1 MKQALGLA
9 VSGTEVRLAHLI
21 SHNGQIRIEGL
32 ERAKL
37 KTTLENQ
44 PLDKDKAEPDE
55 AEAKDAFGLKDT
67 LGDKASGDNEQKAD
81 SGNLEILYRLLEKYT
96 KKKTKIAFNIPL
108 SMVTYQRPDVMATTV
123 ERAGGTDKDAE
134 SNLGQ
139 EHIMAHDG
147 ATIVMSYEKHPPT
160 MSLMREVNEFVRG
173 NLFLA
178 LMDPTEV
185 ALANLARRSSDLDGG
200 KITAIVYVEDDFTRL
215 IFMRGR
221 DLFHVSSIIHEDA
234 ASPNIL
240 EVIYRKLL
248 YEQDEAGIPEIAAIW
263 LAGKSTRINAAEF
276 FASYFPAA
284 DVRYLSSSMLGG
296 LSSTEAQ
303 RGVFSEFAVPIALAW
318 KTLEPKSPFFIPTN
332 LLPQDLIDQQQVLKL
347 NYHGYALL
355 ALTGFAAFFITW
367 QIIKLNSNIRETRAK
382 NTQLE
387 MKISSNQSTVDH
399 VMQLDNQCQRLN
411 KNLMLAD
418 SLSQGHDELLTFLQ
432 KLNASVQRTGG
443 VWVDEIV
450 KQKDGF
456 SVKGTSMNRDAI
468 PQLAE
473 KLENASLSQVTRIES
488 EAAKRKAFSFSLER
502 RTPPDQV
509 QISDQGISTIEN
521 ARYASNGNL
530 ILGKEGVSSAPP
542 AAGGNVPPRPASTP
556 NGLAPPSGSNDP
568 NAQRARQPVDLAGD
582 SKTGDLAKRDG
593 AVPLGGII
601 RPAAAV
607 EPAKEDVRPNPS
619 GAAAAATSTPANR
632 QTDFSIPQPSQ
643 RTENKTAKAANGF
656 ARTTAR
662 EMANFDL
669 SDDRGPQAPVPP
681 SRKTANGTVANGN
694 TQASNRTAVQT
705 LQPTPEAS
713 NPEVSAPEA
722 PKPAVPAVEIYRAY
736 TIEAATSYTKE
747 LAEQFAAAYR
757 KQGYDAAVE
766 TYNDE
771 RSGTSKYRVLI
782 GAFATRP
789 AAEQKAAQIAGILMK
804 DYRVVGLK

>member
-32 ERAKL
+32 ERARL

-44 PLDKDKAEPDE
+44 PVDKDKAKPDE
-55 AEAKDAFGLKDT
+55 PEAKDAFGLKDAFS
-67 LGDKASGDNEQKAD
+67 DKAPGENEQKTD

-123 ERAGGTDKDAE
+123 ERAGGMDKDAE

-139 EHIMAHDG
+139 ENIMAHDG

-185 ALANLARRSSDLDGG
+185 ALANLARRSSELDNG

-215 IFMRGR
+215 IFMRGK
-221 DLFHVSSIIHEDA
+221 DLFHVSSIIHENA
-234 ASPNIL
+234 ASPDIL

-263 LAGKSTRINAAEF
+263 LAGKSNRINAAEF

-332 LLPQDLIDQQQVLKL
+332 LLPQDLLDQQQVLKL

-355 ALTGFAAFFITW
+355 ALTGIAAFFITW
-367 QIIKLNSNIRETRAK
+367 QIIKLNGNIRETRAK
-382 NTQLE
+382 NTQLQ
-387 MKISSNQSTVDH
+387 MKISNNQSTVDR
-399 VMQLDNQCQRLN
+399 VMQLENQCQRLK
-411 KNLMLAD
+411 KNLHLAD
-418 SLSQGHDELLTFLQ
+418 SLSRGHEGFLAFLQ
-432 KLNASVQRTGG
+432 KLNASVQRSGS

-456 SVKGTSMNRDAI
+456 SIKGTSLNRDAI
-468 PQLAE
+468 PLLAE
-473 KLENASLSQVTRIES
+473 KLENASLSQVTRTES

-502 RTPPDQV
+502 RNAPDQV
-509 QISDQGISTIEN
+509 QLSNQGLSTIEN
-521 ARYASNGNL
+521 ARYAGNGNL
-530 ILGKEGVSSAPP
+530 ILGKDEAPAAGESAPP
-542 AAGGNVPPRPASTP
+542 PATSTL
-556 NGLAPPSGSNDP
+556 NGAAPPSLNSSERRTSQPAALNGESN
-568 NAQRARQPVDLAGD
+568 A
-582 SKTGDLAKRDG
+582 GDLAKRNG
-593 AVPLGGII
+593 TVPPGGII
-601 RPAAAV
+601 RPAAV
-607 EPAKEDVRPNPS
+607 VQPVKEEIRPNS
-619 GAAAAATSTPANR
+619 NGKTAAATSAPANR
-632 QTDFSIPQPSQ
+632 QPEFSIPKPSQ
-643 RTENKTAKAANGF
+643 QAGNKTARTADGI
-656 ARTTAR
+656 ARTISR
-662 EMANFDL
+662 EIAEADL
-669 SDDRGPQAPVPP
+669 TDDRGPQAPVPP
-681 SRKTANGTVANGN
+681 VLKTANGTATNGSERESNGAANLP
-694 TQASNRTAVQT
+694 TVQT
-705 LQPTPEAS
+705 LQPNPEAAK
-713 NPEVSAPEA
+713 PEVFVPSAG
-722 PKPAVPAVEIYRAY
+722 VPTVEIYRGY
-736 TIEAATSYTKE
+736 TIEAATSYTRD

-766 TYNDE
+766 SYNDE

>member
-1 MKQALGLA
+1 
-9 VSGTEVRLAHLI
+9 
-21 SHNGQIRIEGL
+21 
-32 ERAKL
+32 
-37 KTTLENQ
+37 
-44 PLDKDKAEPDE
+44 
-55 AEAKDAFGLKDT
+55 
-67 LGDKASGDNEQKAD
+67 
-81 SGNLEILYRLLEKYT
+81 
-96 KKKTKIAFNIPL
+96 
-108 SMVTYQRPDVMATTV
+108 
-123 ERAGGTDKDAE
+123 
-134 SNLGQ
+134 
-139 EHIMAHDG
+139 
-147 ATIVMSYEKHPPT
+147 
-160 MSLMREVNEFVRG
+160 MREVNEFVRG

-185 ALANLARRSSDLDGG
+185 ALANLARRSSELDGG

-215 IFMRGR
+215 IFMRGK
-221 DLFHVSSIIHEDA
+221 DLFHVSSIIHENV
-234 ASPNIL
+234 ASPDIL

-276 FASYFPAA
+276 FTSYFPAA

-332 LLPQDLIDQQQVLKL
+332 LLPQDLLDQQQVLKL

-367 QIIKLNSNIRETRAK
+367 QIIKLNGNIRETRAK

-387 MKISSNQSTVDH
+387 MKISGNQSTVDR
-399 VMQLDNQCQRLN
+399 VMQLDNQCQRLG
-411 KNLMLAD
+411 KNLRLAD

-432 KLNASVQRTGG
+432 KLNTSVERTGG

-468 PQLAE
+468 PRLAE

-502 RTPPDQV
+502 RSAPDQV

-530 ILGKEGVSSAPP
+530 ILGKDGAPSTPAPP
-542 AAGGNVPPRPASTP
+542 PAGGDVPPRPASTP
-556 NGLAPPSGSNDP
+556 NGLAPPSASDSP
-568 NAQRARQPVDLAGD
+568 NAQPARQPVKLNGE
-582 SKTGDLAKRDG
+582 SKAGDLAKRNG
-593 AVPLGGII
+593 AVPLGGIT
-601 RPAAAV
+601 RPAASTQ
-607 EPAKEDVRPNPS
+607 PAKEEIRSTPS
-619 GAAAAATSTPANR
+619 NKSAAATSTSANR
-632 QTDFSIPQPSQ
+632 QPELPIPTAPQKV
-643 RTENKTAKAANGF
+643 ENKTARAADGF
-656 ARTTAR
+656 TRTTSR
-662 EMANFDL
+662 EIVDSEL
-669 SDDRGPQAPVPP
+669 RDDRGPQAPVP
-681 SRKTANGTVANGN
+681 RAIKTANSTAANGSLRE
-694 TQASNRTAVQT
+694 SNDAANLPTVQT
-705 LQPTPEAS
+705 LQPKPEAAK
-713 NPEVSAPEA
+713 PKISASQA
-722 PKPAVPAVEIYRAY
+722 STPAVEIYRGY

-766 TYNDE
+766 SYNDE

>member
-44 PLDKDKAEPDE
+44 PLDKGKAEPDE

-67 LGDKASGDNEQKAD
+67 LGDKAPGDNEQKTD
-81 SGNLEILYRLLEKYT
+81 NGNLEILYRLLEKYT

-108 SMVTYQRPDVMATTV
+108 SMVTYQRPDVMATIV

-160 MSLMREVNEFVRG
+160 MTLMREVNEFVRG

-185 ALANLARRSSDLDGG
+185 ALANLVRRSSDLDGG

-215 IFMRGR
+215 VFMRGK
-221 DLFHVSSIIHEDA
+221 DLFHVSSIIHENA
-234 ASPNIL
+234 ASPDIL
-240 EVIYRKLL
+240 DVIYRKLL

-332 LLPQDLIDQQQVLKL
+332 LLPQDLLDQQQVLKL
-347 NYHGYALL
+347 KYHGYALL
-355 ALTGFAAFFITW
+355 ALTGIAAFFITW
-367 QIIKLNSNIRETRAK
+367 QIIELNSNIRETRAK

-387 MKISSNQSTVDH
+387 MQISNNQSTVDR
-399 VMQLDNQCQRLN
+399 VFQLDNQCQRLG
-411 KNLMLAD
+411 KNLHLAD

-432 KLNASVQRTGG
+432 KLNASVERTGG

-488 EAAKRKAFSFSLER
+488 EAAKRKAFRFSLER
-502 RTPPDQV
+502 NTPPDQV
-509 QISDQGISTIEN
+509 QLSGQGISTIET
-521 ARYASNGNL
+521 AHFASNGNL
-530 ILGKEGVSSAPP
+530 ILGRRGVSPGPP
-542 AAGGNVPPRPASTP
+542 QTPGNVPPRPASTP
-556 NGLAPPSGSNDP
+556 NGLVPPSASNDP
-568 NAQRARQPVDLAGD
+568 NAQRARQPVESNGD
-582 SKTGDLAKRDG
+582 SKAGDLAKRNG
-593 AVPLGGII
+593 AVPPGGII
-601 RPAAAV
+601 RPATSTQ
-607 EPAKEDVRPNPS
+607 PAKEDIRANPS
-619 GAAAAATSTPANR
+619 NKATAATSTPAN
-632 QTDFSIPQPSQ
+632 SKSNLPIPAAP
-643 RTENKTAKAANGF
+643 RKTENITARAADGI

-662 EMANFDL
+662 EMVSFDL

-681 SRKTANGTVANGN
+681 SIKTANGTTANGS
-694 TQASNRTAVQT
+694 TQASNREMVQT

-713 NPEVSAPEA
+713 NPKA

-747 LAEQFAAAYR
+747 LAGQFAAAYR

-771 RSGTSKYRVLI
+771 RSGTGKYRVLI

>member
-21 SHNGQIRIEGL
+21 NHNGQIRIEGL
-32 ERAKL
+32 ERARL
-37 KTTLENQ
+37 KTTLETQ
-44 PLDKDKAEPDE
+44 PTDKSE
-55 AEAKDAFGLKDT
+55 AKLGDSEAKDAFGLKDT
-67 LGDKASGDNEQKAD
+67 LSEKAPDDNEQKSD

-96 KKKTKIAFNIPL
+96 QKKIKIAFNIPL
-108 SMVTYQRPDVMATTV
+108 SMVSYQRPDVMATTV
-123 ERAGGTDKDAE
+123 ERTGGTDKDAD

-160 MSLMREVNEFVRG
+160 MSLMRDVNEFVRG

-185 ALANLARRSSDLDGG
+185 ALANLARRSSELDGG

-215 IFMRGR
+215 IFMRGK
-221 DLFHVSSIIHEDA
+221 DLFHVSSIIHENA
-234 ASPNIL
+234 ASPDIL

-263 LAGKSTRINAAEF
+263 LAGKSNRINAAEF

-303 RGVFSEFAVPIALAW
+303 SGVFSEFAVPIALAW

-332 LLPQDLIDQQQVLKL
+332 LLPQDLLDQQQVLKL

-355 ALTGFAAFFITW
+355 ALTGIAAFFITW
-367 QIIKLNSNIRETRAK
+367 QIIKLNGNMRETRSK
-382 NTQLE
+382 NAQLE
-387 MKISSNQSTVDH
+387 MKISNNQSTVDR
-399 VMQLDNQCQRLN
+399 VMLLENQCQRLN
-411 KNLMLAD
+411 KNLHLAD

-432 KLNASVQRTGG
+432 KLNASVERTGG

-456 SVKGTSMNRDAI
+456 SVKGTSMNREAI
-468 PQLAE
+468 PLLAE
-473 KLENASLSQVTRIES
+473 KLENASLSQVTRFES

-502 RTPPDQV
+502 RSAPDQV
-509 QISDQGISTIEN
+509 QLSNSGISTIEN

-530 ILGKEGVSSAPP
+530 ILGKDGVSSMPAPP
-542 AAGGNVPPRPASTP
+542 APGGNLPPRPASTP
-556 NGLAPPSGSNDP
+556 NGLTPPSASTAP
-568 NAQRARQPVDLAGD
+568 NAQPERRPVELNGG
-582 SKTGDLAKRDG
+582 SKAGDLAKRNG
-593 AVPLGGII
+593 ATVQPVI

-607 EPAKEDVRPNPS
+607 QPAKEEVRPNPS
-619 GAAAAATSTPANR
+619 NKAAAATSTPANR
-632 QTDFSIPQPSQ
+632 QPEFSAPK
-643 RTENKTAKAANGF
+643 KTANKATEPVNGF
-656 ARTTAR
+656 ARTTSR
-662 EMANFDL
+662 EIVDSDL
-669 SDDRGPQAPVPP
+669 TDDRGPQAPVPP
-681 SRKTANGTVANGN
+681 TMKTATGTAGNGSARESKGTANLP
-694 TQASNRTAVQT
+694 TVQT
-705 LQPTPEAS
+705 LQSQPEAAK
-713 NPEVSAPEA
+713 PKVSAPQA
-722 PKPAVPAVEIYRAY
+722 SVPAVEIYRGY

-766 TYNDE
+766 SYHDE

>member
-1 MKQALGLA
+1 MMKQALGLA

-32 ERAKL
+32 ERARL

-44 PLDKDKAEPDE
+44 PVDKSKPDE
-55 AEAKDAFGLKDT
+55 AEAKDAFGSKDAF
-67 LGDKASGDNEQKAD
+67 GDKAPDDNEQKTD

-108 SMVTYQRPDVMATTV
+108 SMVTYQRPDVMATA
-123 ERAGGTDKDAE
+123 AGMEKDAE
-134 SNLGQ
+134 SNFAQ
-139 EHIMAHDG
+139 ENIMAHDG

-185 ALANLARRSSDLDGG
+185 ALANLARRSSDLDNG

-215 IFMRGR
+215 IFMRGK
-221 DLFHVSSIIHEDA
+221 DLFHVSAIIHENA
-234 ASPNIL
+234 ASPDIL
-240 EVIYRKLL
+240 DVIYRKLL

-263 LAGKSTRINAAEF
+263 LAGKSSRINAAEF
-276 FASYFPAA
+276 FASYFPDA

-318 KTLEPKSPFFIPTN
+318 KTLEPKSPLFIPTN
-332 LLPQDLIDQQQVLKL
+332 LLPQDLLDQQQVLKL
-347 NYHGYALL
+347 NYHGYILL
-355 ALTGFAAFFITW
+355 ALTGMVAFFITW
-367 QIIKLNSNIRETRAK
+367 QIINLNGNIRDTRGK
-382 NTQLE
+382 NLQLQ
-387 MKISSNQSTVDH
+387 MKISNNQSTVDR
-399 VMQLDNQCQRLN
+399 VKQLDNQCQRLK

-418 SLSQGHDELLTFLQ
+418 SLSRGHDELLAFLQ
-432 KLNASVQRTGG
+432 KLNASVERTGS

-456 SVKGTSMNRDAI
+456 SIKGTSLNRDAI
-468 PQLAE
+468 PRLAE

-509 QISDQGISTIEN
+509 QLANTGISTMEN
-521 ARYASNGNL
+521 ARLAGNGSL
-530 ILGKEGVSSAPP
+530 ILGKDETPAATGVSAPP
-542 AAGGNVPPRPASTP
+542 PRATSVP
-556 NGLAPPSGSNDP
+556 NGIAAPPPGLNSNERRNSQP
-568 NAQRARQPVDLAGD
+568 ATMNGESNADGLATRNDAVVQPV
-582 SKTGDLAKRDG
+582 
-593 AVPLGGII
+593 I

-607 EPAKEDVRPNPS
+607 QPAREETRFNTSNKS
-619 GAAAAATSTPANR
+619 AAASTPVNR
-632 QTDFSIPQPSQ
+632 QPDFAISKPSQ
-643 RTENKTAKAANGF
+643 QAENKTARAADGI
-656 ARTTAR
+656 ARTATR
-662 EMANFDL
+662 EIADPDW

-681 SRKTANGTVANGN
+681 VIKTANVTPANGR
-694 TQASNRTAVQT
+694 ARESNGATDLSTVQT
-705 LQPTPEAS
+705 LQPKPEAAK
-713 NPEVSAPEA
+713 PEVSVAKA
-722 PKPAVPAVEIYRAY
+722 AAPAVEIYRGY
-736 TIEAATSYTKE
+736 TIEAATSYTQE
-747 LAEQFAAAYR
+747 LAEQFAVAYR

-766 TYNDE
+766 SYNDE